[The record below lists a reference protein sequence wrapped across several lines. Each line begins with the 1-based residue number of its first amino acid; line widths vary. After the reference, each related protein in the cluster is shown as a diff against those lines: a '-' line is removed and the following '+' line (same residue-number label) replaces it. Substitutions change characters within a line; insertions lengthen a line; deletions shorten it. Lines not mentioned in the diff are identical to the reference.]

1 MRRILVVG
9 SSGAGKST
17 LAGELARRLDLPLI
31 HLDRHY
37 WRPGW
42 TAPDPVEFR
51 AEVAA
56 LAARPAWV
64 MDGNYAGTLDLRLP
78 RADALVL
85 CDPSRVR
92 CLTRVLRRRWL
103 HRAMPGAAGPDR
115 PIPDAAGS
123 GRTMPNATG
132 PVRPTSVAAGP
143 VRPTSDAAGPG
154 RPSSDAAGPGRPSSD
169 VAGPVRATARPD
181 LPDGCPERIDLDLL
195 RYVWRYPRHSR
206 PRVLAAVAAYAPT
219 IPVHRLRRP
228 RDVARFLDHLT

>member
-78 RADALVL
+78 RADVLML
-85 CDPSRVR
+85 CDPSRIL

-103 HRAMPGAAGPDR
+103 HRAMPGAAR
-115 PIPDAAGS
+115 PGRAA
-123 GRTMPNATG
+123 
-132 PVRPTSVAAGP
+132 
-143 VRPTSDAAGPG
+143 SDLAGPG
-154 RPSSDAAGPGRPSSD
+154 RAAS
-169 VAGPVRATARPD
+169 RPD

-195 RYVWRYPRHSR
+195 RHVWRYPRDSR

-219 IPVHRLRRP
+219 IPVHRLRHA
-228 RDVARFLDHLT
+228 RDVARFLDRLT